1 MECSPQDVSN
11 VVWAFAKSGSEW
23 CKTRPTQSCTVGNI
37 YVIIEGSLEAK
48 LPTIWTVETQSREE
62 AERREKIRRK
72 KR

>member
-1 MECSPQDVSN
+1 MWVLI
-11 VVWAFAKSGSEW
+11 V
-23 CKTRPTQSCTVGNI
+23 
-37 YVIIEGSLEAK
+37 EGSLEAK

>member
-1 MECSPQDVSN
+1 MEIPKNHVPNHQPIMI
-11 VVWAFAKSGSEW
+11 VVA
-23 CKTRPTQSCTVGNI
+23 QSVYDHGLI
-37 YVIIEGSLEAK
+37 IDASLIEGSLEAK